1 MPLKAEMSS
10 TASAGCCKSELSRGD
25 INFSFLC
32 EIRGVDRMF
41 FLCLRRYSICMFA
54 LFNRLVKI
62 VLPCVNETGE
72 QLMKIKKRAVQ
83 GYTLKLL
90 THT

>member
-1 MPLKAEMSS
+1 
-10 TASAGCCKSELSRGD
+10 
-25 INFSFLC
+25 
-32 EIRGVDRMF
+32 MF